1 MFGISGTELFI
12 ILVFALFIFGP
23 DKLPEIG
30 RTIGRFM
37 REFKRAQE
45 SMEAVIRAE
54 MYAKDREDTK
64 KVAES
69 TTARPVFDDD
79 DDEDEEEEE

>member
-1 MFGISGTELFI
+1 
-12 ILVFALFIFGP
+12 
-23 DKLPEIG
+23 
-30 RTIGRFM
+30 M